1 MKEMKYQADRKIELL
16 DTGKCCG
23 YTYYIL
29 NLGTHPTA
37 YIDIPEGHKYY
48 GKDYDAID
56 LPVHCGLTYAKN
68 HLWIAEDKR
77 VEGWFLGWDYAHA
90 GDYAGYYKKYDM
102 FDLGLESKKWTT
114 EEIQQEVFEACK
126 ELERIKHEI

>member
-1 MKEMKYQADRKIELL
+1 MKEMIYQKNRKIEIL

-37 YIDIPEGHKYY
+37 YIEIPKEHKYY
-48 GKDYDAID
+48 EKDYWAID
-56 LPVHCGLTYAKN
+56 LPVHYGLTYGSNSLNISK
-68 HLWIAEDKR
+68 DKKIK
-77 VEGWFLGWDYAHA
+77 GWFLGWDYAHCD
-90 GDYAGYYKKYDM
+90 DYCGYEEGIPQYLRTNGKR
-102 FDLGLESKKWTT
+102 WTT

-126 ELERIKHEI
+126 ELERVTNEI